1 MARQLEVDFGDIVD
15 IKYHDISSPEETVPE
30 DVARMIAEQRLPYPV
45 SVVNDEIVSAGDVS
59 YFVLSD
65 KVKMLTKAPAQ

>member
-1 MARQLEVDFGDIVD
+1 VARQLKVDFGDTVD
-15 IKYHDISSPEETVPE
+15 IRYHDITRPDESAPEELTQ
-30 DVARMIAEQRLPYPV
+30 AIADQRLPYPV

-65 KVKMLTKAPAQ
+65 KVKMLTQAPAQ